1 MSEDETVA
9 PPEPIVIGSAVINP
23 TTESI
28 SMNEG
33 DPPEQPSTSPYGA
46 MSPEL
51 LSAFENLEIALQSR
65 PNNGGMMF
73 TSLVLML
80 GLPFL
85 MLILSNEDEF
95 FDIAAFCCGSFT
107 LGIVLGLGAYSQSSA
122 WNKRRDRAQN
132 SVLVESGLQ
141 STPYPKWLG
150 FAVVPT
156 VVVGFILDPEWGFA
170 VGTVF
175 GILLAAAQ
183 SVITTNARRKDGMRI
198 QSLRLGIEA
207 MQKDGEEE
215 P

>member
-1 MSEDETVA
+1 
-9 PPEPIVIGSAVINP
+9 
-23 TTESI
+23 
-28 SMNEG
+28 
-33 DPPEQPSTSPYGA
+33 
-46 MSPEL
+46 
-51 LSAFENLEIALQSR
+51 
-65 PNNGGMMF
+65 MF

-85 MLILSNEDEF
+85 MLILSNEDDF
-95 FDIAAFCCGSFT
+95 FDIAAFCCGFFT
-107 LGIVLGLGAYSQSSA
+107 LGFFLGLGAYSQSSA

-156 VVVGFILDPEWGFA
+156 VVVGFFLDSEWEWSFA
-170 VGTVF
+170 LGTVL

-207 MQKDGEEE
+207 MQKDGEED

>member
-23 TTESI
+23 TTESM

-33 DPPEQPSTSPYGA
+33 DPPEQPSTSPHGA

-65 PNNGGMMF
+65 PNNGGKMF
-73 TSLVLML
+73 ASLVLML

-85 MLILSNEDEF
+85 MLILSNEDDF
-95 FDIAAFCCGSFT
+95 FDIAAFCCGFFT
-107 LGIVLGLGAYSQSSA
+107 LGFVLGLGAYSQSNA

-141 STPYPKWLG
+141 STPYPRWVG

-170 VGTVF
+170 LGTVL